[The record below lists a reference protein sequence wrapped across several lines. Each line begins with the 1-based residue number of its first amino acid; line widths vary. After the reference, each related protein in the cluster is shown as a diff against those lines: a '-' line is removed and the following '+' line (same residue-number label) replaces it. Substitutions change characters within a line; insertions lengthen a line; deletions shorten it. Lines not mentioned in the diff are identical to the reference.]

1 MAASLMGCERGRRT
15 VFLTGAAVLF
25 CAMVGLE
32 AAAQPAPPRPG
43 EMADSVVS
51 RLVAW
56 RARTDQPVTLS
67 VLTAFDWDS
76 FSVIRTPAGMA
87 MANCNREGFLPCDK
101 DLQPSPDTLIQV
113 LRFDRAGQ
121 SVYQERI
128 MVASANFADPLPA
141 AVPRS
146 QATLVSCHD
155 DQGQR
160 LWCLQSK
167 RPGREIS
174 PALRGLDGG

>member
-1 MAASLMGCERGRRT
+1 MVRLASAT
-15 VFLTGAAVLF
+15 VLF
-25 CAMVGLE
+25 CALLGAD

-56 RARTDQPVTLS
+56 RARTDQPVALS
-67 VLTAFDWDS
+67 ALTAFDWDS

-87 MANCNREGFLPCDK
+87 MANCNRDGFLPCGK

-121 SVYQERI
+121 PVYQERI
-128 MVASANFADPLPA
+128 MVASATFADPLPA
-141 AVPRS
+141 AVPRT
-146 QATLVSCHD
+146 QATLVTCHG

-160 LWCLQSK
+160 LWCLQS
-167 RPGREIS
+167 RQPGHQTS

>member
-1 MAASLMGCERGRRT
+1 MPARPSVRLICCAIAFGACLGVTAS
-15 VFLTGAAVLF
+15 VAW
-25 CAMVGLE
+25 
-32 AAAQPAPPRPG
+32 AQPSPPHQG

-67 VLTAFDWDS
+67 ALTAFEWDS

-101 DLQPSPDTLIQV
+101 DLQPPPDALIQV

-121 SVYQERI
+121 AVYQERI
-128 MVASANFADPLPA
+128 MVASANFAEPLPA
-141 AVPRS
+141 SVPRA
-146 QATLVSCHD
+146 QATLVTCHD
-155 DQGQR
+155 GQGQR
-160 LWCLQSK
+160 FWCLQS
-167 RPGREIS
+167 RRSRTPES
-174 PALRGLDGG
+174 PALRNLDGG

>member
-1 MAASLMGCERGRRT
+1 MTS
-15 VFLTGAAVLF
+15 AAVLC
-25 CAMVGLE
+25 CAILGAG
-32 AAAQPAPPRPG
+32 AAAQPAQPRQG

-56 RARTDQPVTLS
+56 RARTDQPVALS
-67 VLTAFDWDS
+67 ALTAFDWDS

-87 MANCNREGFLPCDK
+87 MANCNRDGFLPCSK

-121 SVYQERI
+121 PVYQERI

-141 AVPRS
+141 AVPRP
-146 QATLVSCHD
+146 QATLVTCQG
-155 DQGQR
+155 DQGQQ

-167 RPGREIS
+167 RPARQTS

>member
-1 MAASLMGCERGRRT
+1 
-15 VFLTGAAVLF
+15 
-25 CAMVGLE
+25 
-32 AAAQPAPPRPG
+32 
-43 EMADSVVS
+43 
-51 RLVAW
+51 
-56 RARTDQPVTLS
+56 
-67 VLTAFDWDS
+67 
-76 FSVIRTPAGMA
+76 

-101 DLQPSPDTLIQV
+101 DFQPSPDTLIQV

-128 MVASANFADPLPA
+128 MAASANFADPLPA

-146 QATLVSCHD
+146 QATLVSCD
-155 DQGQR
+155 GDQGQP

-167 RPGREIS
+167 RPGRQMA

>member
-1 MAASLMGCERGRRT
+1 MTASLRGRVGCQMAR
-15 VFLTGAAVLF
+15 LTGAVSL
-25 CAMVGLE
+25 CAMLAAG
-32 AAAQPAPPRPG
+32 AAAQPAPARQG

-56 RARTDQPVTLS
+56 RARTDQPVALS
-67 VLTAFDWDS
+67 ALTAFDWDS
-76 FSVIRTPAGMA
+76 FSVVRTPAGMA
-87 MANCNREGFLPCDK
+87 MANCNRDGFLPCGK

-121 SVYQERI
+121 PVYQERI

-141 AVPRS
+141 AVPRP
-146 QATLVSCHD
+146 QATLVTCHD

-160 LWCLQSK
+160 LWCLQSG
-167 RPGREIS
+167 RPGRQTS

>member
-1 MAASLMGCERGRRT
+1 MSASLICRRMAR
-15 VFLTGAAVLF
+15 LTGAAVL
-25 CAMVGLE
+25 CAMLG
-32 AAAQPAPPRPG
+32 AGASAQPAPALPG

-56 RARTDQPVTLS
+56 RARTDQPVALTA
-67 VLTAFDWDS
+67 LTAFDWDS

-87 MANCNREGFLPCDK
+87 MANCNRDGFLPCDK

-121 SVYQERI
+121 PVYQERI

-141 AVPRS
+141 AVPRT
-146 QATLVSCHD
+146 QATLVTCPGQ
-155 DQGQR
+155 QGQR

-167 RPGREIS
+167 RPGRQTS